1 MIGEDE
7 ASSYN
12 AMSVCECTFEY
23 SGVGVQSNAYIWV
36 QRYCIAA
43 VPLQLEVVWQ
53 LWVTVRFDEIVYA
66 SIDSVVGLRLGRVAG
81 NEMDMV
87 QACP

>member
-1 MIGEDE
+1 MYKIGVPASGSPINHQGSVEFSVLERKWEQLLTTCICHYEVELLGSYGCLMIREDE

-36 QRYCIAA
+36 
-43 VPLQLEVVWQ
+43 
-53 LWVTVRFDEIVYA
+53 
-66 SIDSVVGLRLGRVAG
+66 
-81 NEMDMV
+81 
-87 QACP
+87 